1 MSTVRGE
8 WWIDDRGDSHFADG
22 DTGDVNHEMLAYCGA
37 LGLPLPG
44 DTEDYDGPEFDVG
57 QQLTPELI
65 SYLRD
70 QGTPKDAIAF
80 FSQPHQDAREFML
93 LYRNWIRVK
102 GDNFEVGKFNADA
115 LRRIRNFEGW
125 DDDDAEDSDGAV
137 WIEERAGEPVWLA
150 NEGRWSDQGWYGKVP
165 VRALLGEA
173 TVAELRAEYGARQN
187 PRRRSRPA
195 RRNPRGMKP
204 SVKTI
209 ACMACRAGRSGPR
222 RTGKPMLRCAGCGI
236 EACGHTLRPQ
246 PAPGEEG
253 KVGWCFSC
261 LKAREKEWREK
272 HTRSNP
278 ASRLNISAL
287 ISAPGRVLRIGK
299 LQGVSRF
306 GLDVE
311 WRRETGK
318 RLEEGLSCY
327 FLGRNNE
334 IRKPSQREAIYKL
347 PDDYFS
353 GMFTDVLRDPLLDG
367 EIFVVQTRPFR
378 SFDDPGSLV
387 ARKDY
392 NEAAQYDDEY
402 EWALPARGSDGEPL
416 LDASQVRPGD
426 ITVVP
431 LEDFLEEFT
440 VEGVRVGDLP
450 VWPRGTVR
458 DALGQP

>member
-8 WWIDDRGDSHFADG
+8 WWIDDRGESHFADG

-70 QGTPKDAIAF
+70 RGAPKDAIAF

-125 DDDDAEDSDGAV
+125 DDDAEDSDGAV

-195 RRNPRGMKP
+195 RRNPP
-204 SVKTI
+204 SRHLDSHFVNTELLVDEVSAVEPDLTHVDPSAPERRRERYAKYPGRRWWADGLIVRIDADNVLFMEGNEWNTPH
-209 ACMACRAGRSGPR
+209 AAGVMEYMRQGERFEVPAARVYRITAEDVR
-222 RTGKPMLRCAGCGI
+222 RTRKA
-236 EACGHTLRPQ
+236 EQ
-246 PAPGEEG
+246 EG
-253 KVGWCFSC
+253 
-261 LKAREKEWREK
+261 
-272 HTRSNP
+272 
-278 ASRLNISAL
+278 
-287 ISAPGRVLRIGK
+287 
-299 LQGVSRF
+299 
-306 GLDVE
+306 
-311 WRRETGK
+311 
-318 RLEEGLSCY
+318 RLEE
-327 FLGRNNE
+327 
-334 IRKPSQREAIYKL
+334 
-347 PDDYFS
+347 DY
-353 GMFTDVLRDPLLDG
+353 GMTRPWERAGGYYAQLLDG
-367 EIFVVQTRPFR
+367 NHR
-378 SFDDPGSLV
+378 
-387 ARKDY
+387 
-392 NEAAQYDDEY
+392 AA
-402 EWALPARGSDGEPL
+402 AAM
-416 LDASQVRPGD
+416 
-426 ITVVP
+426 
-431 LEDFLEEFT
+431 
-440 VEGVRVGDLP
+440 
-450 VWPRGTVR
+450 
-458 DALGQP
+458 ALGDREIWVYVGEDYRKNVRKADWE